1 MEKSKMIIIS
11 NEKNWMEQVAK
22 DQLAAV
28 SRLEGV
34 VKAVVYGN
42 LKIGQSLIEN

>member
-28 SRLEGV
+28 SR
-34 VKAVVYGN
+34 KRHIKYAYS
-42 LKIGQSLIEN
+42 IY